1 MKKVLGSRR
10 YLAGLAVVAA
20 AALLLTVVTGAG
32 VADSKDRDKGYIGV
46 YMQELDKDL
55 RDGLDIDV
63 TDGVLINGVE
73 KGSPADEAGIEDG
86 DVIVEFDGK
95 KVGSTDELREL
106 VADASAGAEVT
117 VKVVRDGKTKTL
129 ELTIGEWPDELT
141 WHTFGDLHFE
151 GDDWS
156 DFGHS
161 VRAFMFRPRLGV
173 QATALNENLAPYF
186 KTEAG
191 EGVLVLEVSEES
203 VAEIAGVVAG
213 DVIQSVDGEDVATVE
228 ELRESVSDF
237 EEGDKFDIVV
247 LREGKKKTLEATMD
261 ESATH
266 LQWSRSP
273 QVYMFDHNVHPKG
286 FKKHFG
292 PHVEVLREDL
302 SDEVRELKKQL
313 EEMRKELDEIKK

>member
-10 YLAGLAVVAA
+10 TLAGLAVVAA

-32 VADSKDRDKGYIGV
+32 VAGSKDKDKGYIGV

-63 TDGVLINGVE
+63 KNGVLINGVE
-73 KGSPADEAGIEDG
+73 NGSPADEAGIEDG

-95 KVGSTDELREL
+95 KIESTDELRKL
-106 VADASAGAEVT
+106 VADAGAGDEVT
-117 VKVVRDGKTKTL
+117 VKVVRDGQTKTL
-129 ELTIGEWPDELT
+129 KLTIGEWPDELT
-141 WHTFGDLHFE
+141 WHTFGDLQFE

-161 VRAFMFRPRLGV
+161 VRAFMFRPQLGV
-173 QATALNENLAPYF
+173 QVTALNKDLAPYF
-186 KTEAG
+186 KSEAG
-191 EGVLVLEVSEES
+191 EGVLVLEVNEES
-203 VAEIAGVVAG
+203 VAEDAGIVAG
-213 DVIQSVDGEDVATVE
+213 DVIQTVDGEDVATVE
-228 ELRESVSDF
+228 GLRESVSEF
-237 EEGDKFDIVV
+237 EEGDKFEIVV
-247 LREGKKKTLEATMD
+247 LRNGKKKTLEATMD

-266 LQWSRSP
+266 LQWSRTP
-273 QVYMFDHNVHPKG
+273 QVYRFDHNVHPRG

-292 PHVEVLREDL
+292 PHVEVLRDDL
-302 SDEVRELKKQL
+302 SDEIEDLKKQL